1 MVKKGLIAALFF
13 AVPNILCGSDVVNET
28 SVSDAVSFDTSLSF
42 TQIVPQTESPL
53 LVRIKKKQENRSK
66 KSGSSRSGKS
76 GLVKSSHKKVVEKK
90 TVHDQEK
97 DIFQWFATYAEVVS
111 LVQKKGFKTVDFAKF
126 IQNSLKSAVANVDAH
141 SAFFDQ
147 DSYKSALEATS
158 GEFSGIGVSVISKTP
173 DDDALAIVDVVR
185 GSPADKVGIKSGD
198 KIVAVNNEK
207 LRGLSSDEVVN
218 KLKGKLGS
226 EVGLKIIRHRK
237 PMEFT
242 VKRDI
247 IKDQTSNC
255 YYFKDQNV
263 YYLSLSLF
271 TENAA
276 NQMSDL
282 LRKANEGKCNGIVLD
297 LRRNPGGTLDSA
309 IDMAGLFLP
318 KKSLVVVTKDS
329 KKRTVSQYYTK
340 TDPLLKSDV
349 PIFILVN
356 NLTAS
361 AAEILA
367 GCLAHHSR
375 KGVQIADK
383 KSRRGGK
390 HNLMVFV
397 VGTSSFGKGSV
408 QELIPIKNGCALKLT
423 TMLYFLP
430 ENTSLQA
437 TGIQPDFIIKPKLV
451 PADEMKWI
459 AEFYGKESA
468 LKNHI
473 SVKEVEESFG
483 IKPSKEAEKEA
494 DAIQKAT
501 SSLEDIVEFSE
512 DERPE
517 RSGMMSRGERDL
529 SRGKNKKRKDKQSE
543 KSWEEKR
550 REELALDVQVQ
561 ACVNL
566 INIFD
571 VTRKANPRI
580 VATRQKAYDF
590 LKKQYLTD
598 VPAAVEKVG

>member
-1 MVKKGLIAALFF
+1 MFKRSFLAGVFLFVPILLSGNDGDIAVAKT
-13 AVPNILCGSDVVNET
+13 NE
-28 SVSDAVSFDTSLSF
+28 ASFDTTLSF
-42 TQIVPQTESPL
+42 TQLVPQGEMPL
-53 LVRIKKKQENRSK
+53 QVRITKKKEKKEQKSRRSKSKKRSRSKEAQEKRSKDVIKKKTAE
-66 KSGSSRSGKS
+66 
-76 GLVKSSHKKVVEKK
+76 
-90 TVHDQEK
+90 DQEK
-97 DIFQWFATYAEVVS
+97 DIFQWFQTYAEVIS
-111 LVQKKGFKTVDFAKF
+111 LVQKKGFKTVDFSKF

-147 DSYKSALEATS
+147 ESYKAALEATS
-158 GEFSGIGVSVISKTP
+158 GEFSGIGVSIISKTP
-173 DDDALAIVDVVR
+173 DDDALVIVDVIQ
-185 GSPADKVGIKSGD
+185 GGPADKAGMKGGD
-198 KIVAVNNEK
+198 KIVEVNKDK

-226 EVGLKIIRHRK
+226 TVALKVIRNRK

-276 NQMSDL
+276 TQMADL
-282 LRKANEGKCNGIVLD
+282 LKKANAGMCNGIVLD

-318 KKSLVVVTKDS
+318 KGSLVVVTKDS
-329 KKRTVSQYYTK
+329 KCRTVSRYFTK
-340 TDPLLKSDV
+340 AEPLLKSDV

-375 KGVQIADK
+375 TGVQIIDK
-383 KSRRGGK
+383 KGHKETK

-423 TMLYFLP
+423 TMLYFLSK
-430 ENTSLQA
+430 ETSLQA
-437 TGIQPDFIIKPKLV
+437 TGIQPDFTVKPKLV
-451 PADEMKWI
+451 PVDEMKWI
-459 AEFYGKESA
+459 AEFYGKESS

-473 SVKEVEESFG
+473 SVKEVEETFG
-483 IKPSKEAEKEA
+483 IKPSKEALKEA
-494 DAIQKAT
+494 EELNKPTAE
-501 SSLEDIVEFSE
+501 LEDIVEFSE
-512 DERPE
+512 SDRD
-517 RSGMMSRGERDL
+517 GNIMSRGERNL
-529 SRGKNKKRKDKQSE
+529 TPKGKE
-543 KSWEEKR
+543 KNWEDKR

-561 ACVNL
+561 ACVNMVSFFNL
-566 INIFD
+566 A
-571 VTRKANPRI
+571 RKANPEM
-580 VATRQKAYDF
+580 VATRQKAFDF
-590 LKKQYLTD
+590 LKQRYLTD
-598 VPAAVEKVG
+598 EPTKIEKVM